1 MVRLIKMFSVM
12 MMILLLSSGVMT
24 QTIGKD
30 SLKGLKSVHVIIENL
45 KSDIEKDGLNASTIQ
60 TDVEQKLRMAGI
72 KVLTEEEWIKE
83 PGSPYLY
90 VGVSSYKR
98 DTGLYA
104 FHIEVELSQEVI
116 LYRKPDVLCPAIT
129 WACVGLTGTVG
140 AKKVNGLR
148 DRIKDRVDLFIND
161 YFDVNPKEE

>member
-1 MVRLIKMFSVM
+1 MTRIKQFSLLVV
-12 MMILLLSSGVMT
+12 IFLLSSVTLAQAALNKETLRGIKAMEV
-24 QTIGKD
+24 
-30 SLKGLKSVHVIIENL
+30 VVENL
-45 KSDIEKDGLNASTIQ
+45 EQDIEKDGLSTSTIQ

-148 DRIKDRVDLFIND
+148 DRIKDKIDLFIND
-161 YFDVNPKEE
+161 YFDMNPKEQ

>member
-12 MMILLLSSGVMT
+12 MMILLLSSGVMA

-30 SLKGLKSVHVIIENL
+30 SLKDLKGVHVIVDNL
-45 KSDIEKDGLNASTIQ
+45 KSDIEKDGLSTSTIQ
-60 TDVEQKLRMAGI
+60 ADVEQKLRMAGI

-83 PGSPYLY
+83 PGGPYLY

-104 FHIEVELSQEVI
+104 FHIEVELSQDVI
-116 LYRKPDVLCPAIT
+116 LSRKQDVLCPAVT
-129 WACVGLTGTVG
+129 WACIGLTGTVG

-148 DRIKDRVDLFIND
+148 NKIKDRVDLFIND
-161 YFDVNPKEE
+161 YFDVNPKEQ